1 MERKASEVWATRV
14 ERWRRSGLTAAQF
27 AAREGIN
34 RHTLAYWKWKL
45 RHGWQPSPRRASR
58 PAGVVRAADFV
69 ELVATRAEVAE
80 PASAFEV
87 VLAHGYRVR
96 LADSFA
102 GEALSRLL
110 DVLEARR

>member
-1 MERKASEVWATRV
+1 MEQKASEVWAIRV
-14 ERWRRSGLTAAQF
+14 ERWRRSGLAAAQF

-45 RHGWQPSPRRASR
+45 RHGPQPPPRRESP

-69 ELVATRAEVAE
+69 ELVAARAAVAE
-80 PASAFEV
+80 PAPAFEV

-96 LADSFA
+96 LAHGFA
-102 GEALSRLL
+102 GEALTRLL

>member
-1 MERKASEVWATRV
+1 MAQKASEVWATRV

-45 RHGWQPSPRRASR
+45 RHGPQPPPRRESQS
-58 PAGVVRAADFV
+58 AGVVRATDFV
-69 ELVATRAEVAE
+69 ELVATRGEVAE
-80 PASAFEV
+80 PTPAFEV

-96 LADSFA
+96 LADGFA
-102 GEALSRLL
+102 GEALTRLL
-110 DVLEARR
+110 NVLEARR